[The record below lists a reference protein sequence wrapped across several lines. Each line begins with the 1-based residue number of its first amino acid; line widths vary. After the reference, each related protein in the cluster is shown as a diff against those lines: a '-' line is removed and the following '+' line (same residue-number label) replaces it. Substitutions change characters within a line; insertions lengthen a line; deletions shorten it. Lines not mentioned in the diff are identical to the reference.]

1 MKKFTSLLLI
11 TFSIHL
17 NSLKAQ
23 STIEDA
29 EQSFN
34 YISSTLYTF
43 QTTGRLV
50 NNPGVDGADLE
61 AFIDLLRLYY
71 DEFSSGFNRDSM
83 MCQFYR
89 DPENGRMT
97 IEERAEISFSF
108 LRDLENRIERYIIV
122 NTDFQNQLAD
132 EFGTFLLDNVNK
144 IKTES
149 ISNQRLP
156 ASAFDEATVIN
167 FIDSSCT

>member
-11 TFSIHL
+11 TFSIYL

-71 DEFSSGFNRDSM
+71 DEFSREFNRNSM

-89 DPENGRMT
+89 DPDNGRMT
-97 IEERAEISFSF
+97 IEQRAEISFSF
-108 LRDLENRIERYIIV
+108 SP
-122 NTDFQNQLAD
+122 AKS
-132 EFGTFLLDNVNK
+132 TFPIQSGRSKSLLK
-144 IKTES
+144 S
-149 ISNQRLP
+149 IFETKFS
-156 ASAFDEATVIN
+156 
-167 FIDSSCT
+167 